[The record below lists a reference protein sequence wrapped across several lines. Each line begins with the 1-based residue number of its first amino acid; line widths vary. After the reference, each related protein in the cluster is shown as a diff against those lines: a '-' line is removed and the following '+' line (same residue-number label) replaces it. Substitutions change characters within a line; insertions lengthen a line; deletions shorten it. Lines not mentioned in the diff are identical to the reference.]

1 MKKVMMFASGI
12 IMAGCVSVESTRE
25 QLNSKDSTAVN
36 QAEERV
42 YNIGVQGKDPCG
54 INSTWFVPVETPQQ
68 VEYVKLLSNPSV
80 LAKIISEGGK
90 SEVVNAAAE
99 RFCICH
105 EKAPASETIVLYFR
119 HIEKKLANLNKDL
132 NEKVKKAITANLSGE
147 DVLEVIL
154 RNRND
159 IASKVLNDND
169 VVTKLSAGEAFE
181 ILSKSIL
188 GDKDSRLL
196 FEHFMTVS
204 DSETMAK
211 GLEPYDGLR
220 SAEMRDKIAS
230 KILTKIEKE
239 KNISLLL
246 GFRNRYDGRYHYG
259 INKEEADRILLTL
272 AYGVSDEK
280 TLLQVMEHTSL
291 VKGDVRVRLL
301 KQLPEE
307 KMIEKVFDDVNG
319 CGISS
324 WNEGKIEALESAMK
338 IGAQVKDKK
347 VALKIYTSVFQKI
360 SYFMRECKENE
371 WMKWTENDEKMSKK
385 LASYVSGLSDA
396 EMAALLCL
404 SGDAYVYL
412 LDKVSAGSASVIL
425 TKGKSTSE
433 AMEEGLVK
441 LLPKEKI
448 TVEVFSS
455 LKGPIAK
462 KTAVGLMS
470 DDVRKEV
477 EALIAGRVAAIMKK
491 SEEASKTTFAFKG
504 FYLGMSME
512 EAREVYLY
520 HFPAGTAKVDKDGLA
535 LYIDGQLDPLCR
547 MYKDSKGI
555 VELNFGS
562 KMLKKWY
569 KYDAATAASWA
580 EKYGTEHGIDMSL
593 VILNERDK
601 DGYGGMY
608 SLVQDTYQSK
618 NAKKE
623 YRIIYYGEPDYNET
637 NGIMTAQSYYSRRSC
652 AEGTLRVQ
660 IERD

>member
-1 MKKVMMFASGI
+1 MMKKIMMITSSI

-68 VEYVKLLSNPSV
+68 VEYVKLLSNPAV
-80 LAKIISEGGK
+80 LAKIIYKGGK

-105 EKAPASETIVLYFR
+105 EKAPTAKTIVLYFDY
-119 HIEKKLANLNKDL
+119 IENKLANLNKDL
-132 NEKVKKAITANLSGE
+132 NEKVKKAIIAKLSGR

-159 IASKVLNDND
+159 IASKILNDND

-181 ILSKSIL
+181 ILSKTEL
-188 GDKDSRLL
+188 RDKDSRLL
-196 FEHFMTVS
+196 LEHFAKVS
-204 DSETMAK
+204 DSETIAK
-211 GLEPYDGLR
+211 GLGCFDYDWCK
-220 SAEMRDKIAS
+220 KIACT
-230 KILTKIEKE
+230 LLPKIEQE

-246 GFRNRYDGRYHYG
+246 RLRKMEAHFQGRYKYTCYG
-259 INKEEADRILLTL
+259 ISDEEADRILLTL
-272 AYGVSDEK
+272 AYGVTDEK
-280 TLLQVMEHTSL
+280 ILNELLRHDSL

-319 CGISS
+319 CQISS
-324 WNEGKIEALESAMK
+324 WKDAFESAMK

-347 VALKIYTSVFQKI
+347 VALKIYSSVFQKI
-360 SYFMRECKENE
+360 SYFMQECKKNE
-371 WMKWTENDEKMSKK
+371 WMKWRENDEKMSKK
-385 LASYVSGLSDA
+385 LASYVSGLSDL

-412 LDKVSAGSASVIL
+412 LDKVSAGSASEIL

-462 KTAVGLMS
+462 KTAMGLMA

-477 EALIAGRVAAIMKK
+477 EALIAGRVAPIMKK
-491 SEEASKTTFAFKG
+491 SEDASKTTFAFKG

-512 EAREVYLY
+512 ETREVYLY

-535 LYIDGQLDPLCR
+535 LYVDGQLDPLCR
-547 MYKDSKGI
+547 MYEDSKGI
-555 VELNFGS
+555 YELNFGS

-623 YRIIYYGEPDYNET
+623 YRIIYYGEPDYNEI
-637 NGIMTAQSYYSRRSC
+637 NGIMTSQSYYSRRSC

>member
-1 MKKVMMFASGI
+1 MKKIMMITSSI

-25 QLNSKDSTAVN
+25 QLNSKDSTAVS

-68 VEYVKLLSNPSV
+68 VEYVKLLSNPAV

-105 EKAPASETIVLYFR
+105 EKAPAAETIVLYFSY
-119 HIEKKLANLNKDL
+119 IENKLANLNKDL
-132 NEKVKKAITANLSGE
+132 NKKVKKAIIAKLSGR
-147 DVLEVIL
+147 DVLKVI

-169 VVTKLSAGEAFE
+169 VVTKLSAGEVFE
-181 ILSKSIL
+181 ILSKTELSE
-188 GDKDSRLL
+188 KDSRLL

-211 GLEPYDGLR
+211 GLGPYGLR
-220 SAEMRDKIAS
+220 SDEMRDKIAS

-246 GFRNRYDGRYHYG
+246 GFRDRYDGRYHYG
-259 INKEEADRILLTL
+259 IDKEEADRILLTL
-272 AYGVSDEK
+272 AYGVTDEK
-280 TLLQVMEHTSL
+280 ILHKVMEHTSL

-301 KQLPEE
+301 KQLPQD
-307 KMIEKVFDDVNG
+307 KMMEKVFDDVKG

-347 VALKIYTSVFQKI
+347 VALKIYSSVFQKI
-360 SYFMRECKENE
+360 SYFMQECKKNE

-412 LDKVSAGSASVIL
+412 LDKVPAGSASVIL

-448 TVEVFSS
+448 TVEVFAS
-455 LKGPIAK
+455 LKSPIAK
-462 KTAVGLMS
+462 KTAMSLMT
-470 DDVRKEV
+470 DDVRKKV
-477 EALIAGRVAAIMKK
+477 EALIVERVSAIIKK

-512 EAREVYLY
+512 DVRDVYLY
-520 HFPAGTAKVDKDGLA
+520 HFPAGTTKVDKDGLA
-535 LYIDGQLDPLCR
+535 LYVDGQLDPLCR

-555 VELNFGS
+555 YELNFGA
-562 KMLKKWY
+562 KILKKWY
-569 KYDAATAASWA
+569 TYDAATAGSWA

-623 YRIIYYGEPDYNET
+623 YRIIYYGEPDYNEI

-652 AEGTLRVQ
+652 DEGTLRVQ
-660 IERD
+660 IEQD

>member
-1 MKKVMMFASGI
+1 MKKIMMITSSI
-12 IMAGCVSVESTRE
+12 IIVGCVSVEGTRE
-25 QLNSKDSTAVN
+25 QLKSKDSTTVN
-36 QAEERV
+36 AAEERV
-42 YNIGVQGKDPCG
+42 YNIGVQGKDPSG

-68 VEYVKLLSNPSV
+68 VEYVKLLSNPAV
-80 LAKIISEGGK
+80 LAKIIYKGGK

-105 EKAPASETIVLYFR
+105 EKAPTAKTIVLYFDY
-119 HIEKKLANLNKDL
+119 IENKLANLNKDL
-132 NEKVKKAITANLSGE
+132 NEKVKKAIIARLSGR

-181 ILSKSIL
+181 ILSESIL
-188 GDKDSRLL
+188 GDKDPRLL

-211 GLEPYDGLR
+211 GLGPYGLR
-220 SAEMRDKIAS
+220 SDEMRDKIAS

-246 GFRNRYDGRYHYG
+246 GFRDRYDGRYHYG

-307 KMIEKVFDDVNG
+307 KMIEIVFDDVKWRG
-319 CGISS
+319 LSS
-324 WNEGKIEALESAMK
+324 WDEGKIENAMK

-347 VALKIYTSVFQKI
+347 VALKIYSSVFQKI
-360 SYFMRECKENE
+360 SYFMQECKENE
-371 WMKWTENDEKMSKK
+371 WIKWTENNEKMSKK

-462 KTAVGLMS
+462 KTAMGLMA

-477 EALIAGRVAAIMKK
+477 EALIAERAAAIMKK

-512 EAREVYLY
+512 EVREVYLY

-555 VELNFGS
+555 YELNFGS
-562 KMLKKWY
+562 KILKKWY

-580 EKYGTEHGIDMSL
+580 EKYGTEYGIDMSL

>member
-1 MKKVMMFASGI
+1 MITSSI
-12 IMAGCVSVESTRE
+12 IIAGCVSVEGTRE
-25 QLNSKDSTAVN
+25 QLKSKDSTVVDA
-36 QAEERV
+36 AEERV

-68 VEYVKLLSNPSV
+68 VEYVKLLSNPAV

-105 EKAPASETIVLYFR
+105 EKAPAAETVVLYFSY
-119 HIEKKLANLNKDL
+119 IENKLANLNKDL
-132 NEKVKKAITANLSGE
+132 NEKVKKAIIAKLSGR

-154 RNRND
+154 RNNRND
-159 IASKVLNDND
+159 IDSKILNDND

-196 FEHFMTVS
+196 LEHFAKVS
-204 DSETMAK
+204 DSETMMK
-211 GLEPYDGLR
+211 CLLET
-220 SAEMRDKIAS
+220 RDYNFREKIAS
-230 KILTKIEKE
+230 KLLLKIEQE

-246 GFRNRYDGRYHYG
+246 RLRNRYDGKYLYE
-259 INKEEADRILLTL
+259 IDNEQADRILLTL
-272 AYGVSDEK
+272 AYGVTDEK
-280 TLLQVMEHTSL
+280 ILNELLEHYSL

-307 KMIEKVFDDVNG
+307 KMIEKFFDDVNG

-324 WNEGKIEALESAMK
+324 WNEGKIEVLESAMK

-347 VALKIYTSVFQKI
+347 GALKIYSSVFQKI
-360 SYFMRECKENE
+360 SYFMQECKKNE

-412 LDKVSAGSASVIL
+412 LDKVPAGSASVIL

-462 KTAVGLMS
+462 KTAMGLMT

-477 EALIAGRVAAIMKK
+477 ESLIAERIAAIMKK

-512 EAREVYLY
+512 EVREVYLY
-520 HFPAGTAKVDKDGLA
+520 YFPAGTAKVDKDGLA

-555 VELNFGS
+555 YELNFGS
-562 KMLKKWY
+562 KMLKRWY
-569 KYDAATAASWA
+569 KYDAATAAAWA

-623 YRIIYYGEPDYNET
+623 YRIIYYGEPDYNEI

-652 AEGTLRVQ
+652 DEGTLRVQ
-660 IERD
+660 IEQD